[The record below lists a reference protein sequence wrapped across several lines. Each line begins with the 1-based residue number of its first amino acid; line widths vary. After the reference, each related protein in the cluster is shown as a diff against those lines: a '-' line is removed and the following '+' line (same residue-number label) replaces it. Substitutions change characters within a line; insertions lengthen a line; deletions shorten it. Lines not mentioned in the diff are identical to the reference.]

1 MRTLSP
7 DPATSAFTVPTPQV
21 RRTKLERIP
30 VTQFKDYLACPYRYY
45 LRHVC
50 KLRVVNDSAREL
62 DGGAFGRLLHRVLGA
77 FARDESGPRH
87 SDRARDIAFSDAPSD
102 GGFVVRKP
110 DAPGVCLTVAWPVNA
125 AAGTCHYRFT
135 PANGLPPQEDCLDL
149 VFADE
154 GVATLQIRH
163 HGTGQLFATADALSE
178 FLFVPVFRGRPR

>member
-1 MRTLSP
+1 MATDVLIPDWIKRIVDDERTR
-7 DPATSAFTVPTPQV
+7 DAV
-21 RRTKLERIP
+21 RQQQEQITARKADL
-30 VTQFKDYLACPYRYY
+30 V
-45 LRHVC
+45 
-50 KLRVVNDSAREL
+50 RVH
-62 DGGAFGRLLHRVLGA
+62 GGRLIEELRTAVKRDIEAFRGA
-77 FARDESGPRH
+77 FAG
-87 SDRARDIAFSDAPSD
+87 DRARDIAFSDAPAD

-135 PANGLPPQEDCLDL
+135 PANGLPPREDCLDL

-178 FLFVPVFRGRPR
+178 FLLVPVFTGRPR